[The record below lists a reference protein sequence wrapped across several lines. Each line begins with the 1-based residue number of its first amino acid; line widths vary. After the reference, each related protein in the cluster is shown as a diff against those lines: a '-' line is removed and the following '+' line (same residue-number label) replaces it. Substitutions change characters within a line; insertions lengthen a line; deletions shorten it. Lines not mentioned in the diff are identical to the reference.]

1 MKKWIL
7 ITLSL
12 VLAAQPVY
20 AAKARKKQTIKNTPA
35 KVAKKNKDAK
45 LGTDFAFGN
54 EMVNG
59 RYQSADEALAVVED
73 EKDLNDL
80 IGPRKHFKDRLKKST
95 TRR

>member
-12 VLAAQPVY
+12 MIAAQPVY
-20 AAKARKKQTIKNTPA
+20 AAKRKKIKNTPV
-35 KVAKKNKDAK
+35 KVMKKNKDAK

-80 IGPRKHFKDRLKKST
+80 IGPRKHFKDRLKKSA

>member
-1 MKKWIL
+1 VKKWIL
-7 ITLSL
+7 ITLTL
-12 VLAAQPVY
+12 VLAGQPVF
-20 AAKARKKQTIKNTPA
+20 AAKARKNQIKNTPA

-45 LGTDFAFGN
+45 LGTDFSFNN